1 MKKLL
6 LTLAL
11 GLICATG
18 FSQFVV
24 EDGTYTYSDEYTTE
38 NAHRKVV
45 NLLNTFN
52 NSTQS
57 AEIKSDNDSI
67 VKAEVVFNV
76 KASYNPFAGSFVEN
90 FQFDAIFKIS
100 GDQVTVV
107 AENFYTVNVYRG
119 YGVSKEVK
127 AYDERVEEYET
138 ALQKLNAG
146 TLKGKDKKDAKEI
159 VSDWQETSAAI
170 NKEFNER
177 FVSTLKRK
185 LK

>member
-1 MKKLL
+1 MR
-6 LTLAL
+6 
-11 GLICATG
+11 I
-18 FSQFVV
+18 
-24 EDGTYTYSDEYTTE
+24 
-38 NAHRKVV
+38 
-45 NLLNTFN
+45 
-52 NSTQS
+52 
-57 AEIKSDNDSI
+57 I
-67 VKAEVVFNV
+67 
-76 KASYNPFAGSFVEN
+76 YNPFAGSFVEN